1 MSKITG
7 SHLIANVLA
16 KEGLKNIF
24 TLAGDHILPVIDVMS
39 DFDFRFFDTRHEQAA
54 VHMADVWA
62 RATDNPGIVMTTTP
76 GFANAIPG
84 LASALHAESPMLSI
98 SGSAETSEL
107 GKGAMQEIDQVG
119 MAAPV
124 TKASWIIDDAAK
136 IPLMMNRALKLAY
149 SGRRGPVH
157 LTIPVDVQEQ
167 KIQPDQIPE
176 IESFR
181 GNMNNPQESI
191 SSKQIDQLLEI
202 LISAERPLIIA
213 GSAASY
219 GDVGRRIQE
228 FVEMSGIPLLTEGD
242 ARGIVS
248 DDHPLCFGFFDTA
261 LNGASKLI
269 SDADVVLLLGRK
281 QDFVIGYTAPPIV
294 SKEAALMQIDPQQSE
309 IGRNRP
315 VEVGICGDV
324 SSVLDIVIDSAKK
337 RIWPTFKP
345 WIKQLTIARRKH
357 FEVLESFAK
366 SENPL
371 HAMAVHNTVKSFLE
385 PDDLLVFDGGDFC
398 HFARAYLPAV
408 NPRSWWYLPPLGM
421 LGSGLPTALALKIA
435 HPERRVILFSGDGSF
450 GFNGFEFDT
459 AVRHNLPIVCVLGN
473 DSAWG
478 IDRQIQLQLYDR
490 SVATDLLP
498 SKYDQLVRS
507 LGGYGEHVE
516 HIEELPDAL
525 ERALKFN
532 RPSLLNVSVQ
542 RAISPRAQAA
552 VDRWKSS
559 WKSEE

>member
-1 MSKITG
+1 MSSITG

-16 KEGLKNIF
+16 KEGAKNIF
-24 TLAGDHILPVIDVMS
+24 TLAGDHILPVIDVMA

-62 RATDNPGIVMTTTP
+62 RATDTPGIVMTTTP

-84 LASALHAESPMLSI
+84 LASAFHAESPMLSI
-98 SGSAETSEL
+98 SGSAELAEL
-107 GKGAMQEIDQVG
+107 GKGAMQEIDQIG

-124 TKASWIIDDAAK
+124 TKASWIIDDASK
-136 IPLMMNRALKLAY
+136 IPDMINRALTLAY

-157 LTIPVDVQEQ
+157 LTVPVDVQEQ
-167 KIQPDQIPE
+167 KIQTHEFPAYK
-176 IESFR
+176 SFKD
-181 GNMNNPQESI
+181 NIDHVTQST
-191 SSKQIDQLLEI
+191 SSKQIDQLLDI
-202 LISAERPLIIA
+202 LISSDRPLIIA

-219 GDVGRRIQE
+219 GDVGQKIE
-228 FVEMSGIPLLTEGD
+228 KFVEISGIPLLTEGD

-261 LNGASKLI
+261 LNGAAKLI

-281 QDFVIGYTAPPIV
+281 QDFVIGYTAAPLV
-294 SKEAALMQIDPQQSE
+294 SEKAALMQIDPSQAE
-309 IGRNRP
+309 IGRNRS

-324 SSVLDIVIDSAKK
+324 SNVLDMVIHKSEK
-337 RIWPTFKP
+337 RIWGSFKP
-345 WIKQLTIARRKH
+345 WIQKFTEVRRNH
-357 FEVLESFAK
+357 FEELESLALP
-366 SENPL
+366 ENPL

-385 PDDLLVFDGGDFC
+385 PDDFLVFDGGDFC
-398 HFARAYLPAV
+398 HFARAYFPAI

-459 AVRHNLPIVCVLGN
+459 AVRHNLPIVCIMGN

-478 IDRQIQLQLYDR
+478 IDRQIQLQLYNR

-498 SKYDQLVRS
+498 SRYDQLVRS
-507 LGGYGEHVE
+507 LGGYGENVE
-516 HIEELPDAL
+516 NIEELPDAL